1 MVHDPSDPFIDEYAF
16 ELKDWTSSEYRHLQ
30 GKEELPQNML
40 KPRRHIYK
48 RDYVSVTLLCHIYD
62 LAMRKI

>member
-1 MVHDPSDPFIDEYAF
+1 MNIICTREYGAG
-16 ELKDWTSSEYRHLQ
+16 LGWAATASGCSL
-30 GKEELPQNML
+30 
-40 KPRRHIYK
+40 IYK